1 MTIPVNEGKV
11 PSPAKEVKTP
21 TPSTGSGQA
30 LSHKTR
36 EGWGT
41 RSNHIYFDPE
51 FSPGARNAV
60 QVCLRVLPSEKVCVI
75 TDEVTLGI
83 AAAITHELEL
93 VGAPYRAWVL
103 EDLAERPLK
112 DMPQE
117 LLDDLETSQVSFFA
131 VQAQKNEL
139 RSRMQ
144 MTDVVNRRK
153 IRHAHM
159 VNINPRI
166 MVEGMRADFQKV
178 DRLSVKIVAMVRK
191 AQRVRAQTAAGT
203 DLTAELN
210 PNYKWLK
217 TSGIISSET
226 WGNLPGG
233 EIFTT
238 PGEVNGTFVID
249 GVVGDYLCA
258 KFGNLRENP
267 LTVHMKKNR
276 LTEAHSENRE
286 LEDDFWKY
294 THTDENSDRVGEF
307 AIGTNIDVKDVIG
320 QILQD
325 EKYPGVH
332 VAFGNPYGAHTGA
345 EWDSSTHIDVV
356 GRKFNIWVDDEQIMR
371 DGKFLVEA

>member
-1 MTIPVNEGKV
+1 MTING
-11 PSPAKEVKTP
+11 KEVKDP
-21 TPSTGSGQA
+21 ILPQKTG
-30 LSHKTR
+30 

-41 RSNHIYFDPE
+41 RSNHISFDPE
-51 FSPGARNAV
+51 FAIGARNAV
-60 QVCLRVLPSEKVCVI
+60 SVCLRVQPDERVCVI
-75 TDEVTLGI
+75 TDEVTIEI
-83 AAAITHELEL
+83 AAAIVCELEKL
-93 VGAPYRAWVL
+93 GAPYRAWVL

-112 DMPQE
+112 DLPPQVVE
-117 LLDDLETSQVSFFA
+117 DLATSQVSIFA
-131 VQAQKNEL
+131 VQAQRNEL
-139 RSRMQ
+139 RSRMHI
-144 MTDVVNRRK
+144 TDVVNRRK

-159 VNINPRI
+159 VNINRQI
-166 MVEGMRADFQKV
+166 MLEGMRADFQKV
-178 DRLSVKIVAMVRK
+178 DRLSAKVVEMVRK
-191 AQRVRAQTAAGT
+191 AQRVRATTAAGT

-210 PNYKWLK
+210 QNYRWLK
-217 TSGIISSET
+217 TSGIITPEK

-258 KFGNLRENP
+258 KFGSLRENP
-267 LTVHMKKNR
+267 LTIRMKKNR
-276 LTEAHSENRE
+276 LTEAHSENRD
-286 LEDDFWKY
+286 LENDFWNY

-307 AIGTNIDVKDVIG
+307 AIGTNIDLKDVIG

-332 VAFGNPYGAHTGA
+332 IAFGNPYGAHTGA

-356 GRKFNIWVDDEQIMR
+356 GRKFNIWVDEQQIMQ